1 MATSSTGQILEDEDI
16 TFTCVTDESSSGATV
31 VWQVDG
37 KTISS
42 SQQAFEEGRFNANIT
57 RSDLSFTVNRTLNQ
71 KSVECFVEEDNAVI
85 DATVL
90 DLTCEQFKA
99 ISCH

>member
-1 MATSSTGQILEDEDI
+1 MTTSTGQILEDETI

-37 KTISS
+37 KTILS

-57 RSDLSFTVNRTLNQ
+57 KSDLSFTVNRTLNQ
-71 KSVECFVEEDNAVI
+71 KSVECFVEEDNTVI
-85 DATVL
+85 DATAL

-99 ISCH
+99 I